1 MGIQSGTR
9 AKGWPFWRSQGI
21 ARAQLFGMIGGRRAV
36 GIKSSKSPTFELNS

>member
-9 AKGWPFWRSQGI
+9 AKGWPFRRPQGI

-36 GIKSSKSPTFELNS
+36 SIKSSKSPTSESNS